1 MLACCGCVIRIPK
14 AFGISIPMKA
24 TFFMTYILVD
34 GWANTAAELLRI
46 WPLLIYYIRNYF
58 MRNLIRSYQ
67 KNRVKV
73 LPVAPPD
80 YTVLLTRLSLYFL
93 LGLVYAVISP
103 LILPFLC
110 IYFAFAYVVQRN
122 QVRLRTTNSQFRLQ
136 IF

>member
-1 MLACCGCVIRIPK
+1 MFDCCGYVNRIPK

-24 TFFMTYILVD
+24 TFFMSYIMVD
-34 GWANTAAELLRI
+34 GWANTAAEILRI
-46 WPLLIYYIRNYF
+46 WPLLIYYIRNYCV
-58 MRNLIRSYQ
+58 RNLTRSYQ
-67 KNRVKV
+67 KHRVKV

-110 IYFAFAYVVQRN
+110 VYFAFGYLVQRN
-122 QVRLRTTNSQFRLQ
+122 QVSMELSIPL
-136 IF
+136 